1 MPESAR
7 LQRIA
12 REECLSHAQAVFPDE
27 ELLVEVRE
35 PRERWRAAL
44 LRRVFTQPMVI
55 WRQAGHFDVLLDPAT
70 GRPVGFENSL
80 AWDECAWAPLPRDHL
95 LAMAHRTG
103 LVAKGVA
110 IAEVRQGE
118 RGCAEVILV
127 ERRPG
132 RESRRLLMRVN
143 PARRKVIS
151 LRPLEEGGGT

>member
-1 MPESAR
+1 LPESAR

-35 PRERWRAAL
+35 PRERWKPAL
-44 LRRVFTQPMVI
+44 LRHVFTQPMVI

-95 LAMAHRTG
+95 LA
-103 LVAKGVA
+103 V
-110 IAEVRQGE
+110 AEVRQGE

-132 RESRRLLMRVN
+132 GESRRLLMRVN